1 MKKASKVFVIIGM
14 ALGFFLIVP
23 LAIGVNALDKI
34 NTAKKQE
41 ELKTIAILT
50 LFFCSFLGGIFM
62 LLIDDDD
69 LKENGEPTEIDTDE
83 NKTVDN
89 TDYLE
94 KIKRL
99 KRLYDE
105 GILNQEEF
113 EKKKSEYLSNL

>member
-1 MKKASKVFVIIGM
+1 
-14 ALGFFLIVP
+14 
-23 LAIGVNALDKI
+23 
-34 NTAKKQE
+34 
-41 ELKTIAILT
+41 
-50 LFFCSFLGGIFM
+50 M

-69 LKENGEPTEIDTDE
+69 LKENGEPTEIDSDE

>member
-34 NTAKKQE
+34 NTAKKKE

-69 LKENGEPTEIDTDE
+69 LKENGEPTEIDSDE